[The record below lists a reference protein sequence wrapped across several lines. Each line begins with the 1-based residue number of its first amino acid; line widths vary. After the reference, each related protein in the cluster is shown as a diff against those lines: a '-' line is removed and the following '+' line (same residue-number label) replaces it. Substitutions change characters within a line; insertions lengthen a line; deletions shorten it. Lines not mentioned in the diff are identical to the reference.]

1 MKKVLLTAINSQF
14 IHSNLAVR
22 YLKAYAKELD
32 LEIKIRE
39 FSINDRIERVFEEI
53 MEEKPDMIGFS
64 CYIWNGE
71 YVDKLST
78 LIKRVDESIQIF
90 YGGPEVSFNCEEV
103 LLNSEGDF
111 LIEGEGEESFKE
123 FLKWK
128 LENGF
133 DRKDLKVKGIYSKN
147 DKNEIVYGG
156 KREAIDMNSLV
167 FPYNENEDLSN
178 KIIYYEASRGCPFNC
193 KYCLS
198 STIRGVRF
206 LEPDR
211 VKRELKFLSDKKVKI
226 VKFVDRTFNADAKFA
241 IEIWEYL
248 MSLDTETVFHFE
260 ITADIVTEEEI
271 ELLKKAPKGRF
282 QFEVGVQSTNNE
294 VLRNVNRY
302 IEFKDIKEIVMR
314 IEEGKNI
321 NQHLDLIVGLPGENF
336 ESFRNSF
343 NDVYSI
349 GPEKLQIGFL
359 KLLKG
364 SSMREEAEKWGM
376 SYSPYHPY
384 EILKTKDIS
393 FEEISKLKRVD
404 SVVDKYHNTGKFNE
418 IVEFMIGDFDTPFD
432 FYYSLSE
439 YFYKKGY
446 FSRSISASEYYKV
459 FLDFNKE
466 ILKKENNV
474 LEEVVKFEYL
484 KFNKK
489 SWLPPF
495 LTRLNVKEE
504 EQAIKEK
511 LRAENK
517 FDKKMHLEKFSID
530 IERYINKKEIVF
542 KEKYYIFIV

>member
-1 MKKVLLTAINSQF
+1 M
-14 IHSNLAVR
+14 R

-32 LEIKIRE
+32 LQIKIRE
-39 FSINDRIERVFEEI
+39 FSINDRLERIFEEI
-53 MEEKPDMIGFS
+53 MYEKPDIVGFS

-71 YVDKLST
+71 YVDKLSN
-78 LIKRVDESIQIF
+78 LIKRVDENIQIF
-90 YGGPEVSFNCEEV
+90 YGGPEVSFDCREV
-103 LLNSEGDF
+103 LLNSSADF

-133 DRKDLKVKGIYSKN
+133 DRKDLKIKGVYSKCQN
-147 DKNEIVYGG
+147 QILYGG
-156 KREAIDMNSLV
+156 QREALDMNLLE
-167 FPYNENEDLSN
+167 FPYNEEDDLSN

-206 LEPDR
+206 LNPDR
-211 VKRELKFLSDKKVKI
+211 VKRELKFLADKKVKI
-226 VKFVDRTFNADAKFA
+226 VKFVDRTFNANPKFA
-241 IEIWEYL
+241 MEIWKYL
-248 MSLDTETVFHFE
+248 MELDTETVFHFE
-260 ITADIVTEEEI
+260 ITADIVTEDEI
-271 ELLKKAPKGRF
+271 ELLKNAPKGRF

-294 VLRNVNRY
+294 VLKNVNRY
-302 IEFKDIKEIVMR
+302 IEFKDIKEIVMKL
-314 IEEGKNI
+314 EEGKNI
-321 NQHLDLIVGLPGENF
+321 NQHLDLIVGLPGEDFN
-336 ESFRNSF
+336 SFKNSF

-384 EILKTKDIS
+384 EILRTKDIS
-393 FEEISKLKRVD
+393 FEEISILKRVD
-404 SVVDKYHNTGKFNE
+404 SVVDKYYNTGKFDH
-418 IVEFMIGDFDTPFD
+418 IVEFLISDFETPFD
-432 FYYSLSE
+432 FYYKLSE
-439 YFYKKGY
+439 YFYHKGY
-446 FSRSISASEYYKV
+446 FNRSISASEYYKV

-466 ILKKENNV
+466 ILKKENDV
-474 LEEVVKFEYL
+474 LEEIVKFEYL

-511 LRAENK
+511 LKEENK
-517 FDKKMHLEKFSID
+517 FDKKLHLEKFSID
-530 IERYINKKEIVF
+530 IDRYITKKEIVY
-542 KEKYYIFIV
+542 KEMYHIFN

>member
-32 LEIKIRE
+32 LQIKIRE
-39 FSINDRIERVFEEI
+39 FSINDRLERIFEEI
-53 MEEKPDMIGFS
+53 MYEKPDIVGFS

-71 YVDKLST
+71 YVDKLSN
-78 LIKRVDESIQIF
+78 LIKRVDENIQIF
-90 YGGPEVSFNCEEV
+90 YGGPEVSFDCREV
-103 LLNSEGDF
+103 LLNSSADF

-133 DRKDLKVKGIYSKN
+133 DRKDLKIKGVYSKCQN
-147 DKNEIVYGG
+147 QILYGG
-156 KREAIDMNSLV
+156 QREALDMNLLE
-167 FPYNENEDLSN
+167 FPYNEEDDLSN

-206 LEPDR
+206 LNPDR
-211 VKRELKFLSDKKVKI
+211 VKRELKFLADKKVKI
-226 VKFVDRTFNADAKFA
+226 VKFVDRTFNANPKFA
-241 IEIWEYL
+241 MEIWKYL
-248 MSLDTETVFHFE
+248 MELDTETVFHFE
-260 ITADIVTEEEI
+260 ITADIVTEDEI
-271 ELLKKAPKGRF
+271 ELLKNAPKGRF

-294 VLRNVNRY
+294 VLKNVNRY
-302 IEFKDIKEIVMR
+302 IEFKDIKQIVMK

-321 NQHLDLIVGLPGENF
+321 NQHLDLIVGLPGEDFN
-336 ESFRNSF
+336 SFKNSF

-384 EILKTKDIS
+384 EILRTKDIS
-393 FEEISKLKRVD
+393 FEEISILKRVD
-404 SVVDKYHNTGKFNE
+404 SVVDKYYNTGKFDH
-418 IVEFMIGDFDTPFD
+418 IVEFLISDFETPFD
-432 FYYSLSE
+432 FYYKLSE
-439 YFYKKGY
+439 YFYHKEY
-446 FSRSISASEYYKV
+446 FNRSISASEYYKV

-466 ILKKENNV
+466 ILKKENDV
-474 LEEVVKFEYL
+474 LEEIVKFEYL

-511 LRAENK
+511 LKEENK
-517 FDKKMHLEKFSID
+517 FDKKLHLEKFSID
-530 IERYINKKEIVF
+530 IDRYITKKEIVY
-542 KEKYYIFIV
+542 KEMYHIFN